1 MSKFIRMMLDW
12 LSLFISSSLET
23 AERIITDLEKVPS
36 NQEGLYQ
43 IFMDNEIKE
52 HLFIPS

>member
-1 MSKFIRMMLDW
+1 MMLDW

-23 AERIITDLEKVPS
+23 AERIITDLEKVPT

-43 IFMDNEIKE
+43 NIYGWWD
-52 HLFIPS
+52 

>member
-1 MSKFIRMMLDW
+1 MLDW

-23 AERIITDLEKVPS
+23 AERIITDLEKAPT

-52 HLFIPS
+52 HWFIPS